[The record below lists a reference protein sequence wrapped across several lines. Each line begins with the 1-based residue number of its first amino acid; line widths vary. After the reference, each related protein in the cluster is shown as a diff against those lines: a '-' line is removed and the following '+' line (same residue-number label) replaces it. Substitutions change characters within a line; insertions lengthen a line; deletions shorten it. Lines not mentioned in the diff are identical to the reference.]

1 MEPPL
6 GEDGSTRYSARH
18 HSLGNTAASMTDPLL
33 GGLSAADFLAR
44 HWQKAPLLIRQ
55 AIPGWT
61 SPVTPDELAGLA
73 CEDGVESRL
82 VTRRRGKWAVRHGP
96 FDEAD
101 FGKLPA
107 KDWTLLVQGVDLWE
121 PEVAA
126 LRERFRFVPDWRLDD
141 VMVSYA
147 PAGGGVGAHIDQ
159 YDVFLLQGLGRRRW
173 RIGGA
178 AEVRP
183 AWVPDQPLKLLADFQ
198 PAEEW
203 VLEPGDMLYLPPGW
217 AHDGVAEDDCL
228 TFSIGFRAP
237 SVAELAGR
245 FAAAVADAEDEE
257 RRYSDPDLAPPAN
270 PGEIPDAA
278 IERVRAYLAERLD
291 DRRFLAGWLGGLL
304 TEPKEEREAP
314 PPRKRRPAGALKRAI
329 GSRLAFARDGKGVT
343 LFADGEAYPAPA
355 GAAAKAALR
364 LCGDGRLAA
373 EEAKA
378 AWADPAA
385 AALLDG
391 LLAAGGIEPAG
402 KAR

>member
-1 MEPPL
+1 
-6 GEDGSTRYSARH
+6 
-18 HSLGNTAASMTDPLL
+18 
-33 GGLSAADFLAR
+33 
-44 HWQKAPLLIRQ
+44 
-55 AIPGWT
+55 
-61 SPVTPDELAGLA
+61 
-73 CEDGVESRL
+73 
-82 VTRRRGKWAVRHGP
+82 
-96 FDEAD
+96 D

-147 PAGGGVGAHIDQ
+147 PAGGGVGAHVDQ

-178 AEVRP
+178 AETRP

-237 SVAELAGR
+237 SLAELAGR

-257 RRYSDPDLAPPAN
+257 RRYADPDLAPPAN
-270 PGEIPDAA
+270 PGEIPEAA
-278 IERVRAYLAERLD
+278 IERVRAYLTERLD

-304 TEPKEEREAP
+304 TEPKDEREAP
-314 PPRKRRPAGALKRAI
+314 PPRKRRPAGALRRAI
-329 GSRLAFARDGKGVT
+329 GSRLAFARDGKGIT

-355 GAAAKAALR
+355 GAAAETALR
-364 LCGDGRLAA
+364 LCGDGRLSA

-391 LLAAGGIEPAG
+391 LLAAGAIEPAG
-402 KAR
+402 KGR

>member
-1 MEPPL
+1 
-6 GEDGSTRYSARH
+6 
-18 HSLGNTAASMTDPLL
+18 MTDPLL
-33 GGLSAADFLAR
+33 GGLSAAEFLAR
-44 HWQKAPLLIRQ
+44 HWQKTPLLIRQ

-61 SPVTPDELAGLA
+61 SPITPDELAGLA
-73 CEDGVESRL
+73 CEEGVESRL
-82 VTRRRGKWAVRHGP
+82 VTRRRGKWAMRHGP
-96 FDEAD
+96 FEESD
-101 FGKLPA
+101 FAKLPA
-107 KDWTLLVQGVDLWE
+107 KDWSLLVQGVDLWE
-121 PEVAA
+121 PAVAA
-126 LRERFRFVPDWRLDD
+126 LRDRFRFVPDWRLDD

-147 PAGGGVGAHIDQ
+147 PPGGGVGAHVDQ

-183 AWVPDQPLKLLADFQ
+183 AWLPDQPLKLLADFT

-217 AHDGVAEDDCL
+217 AHDGIAEDDCL

-245 FAAAVADAEDEE
+245 FAAAIGNADGDE
-257 RRYSDPDLAPPAN
+257 RRYADPDLAPPAN

-278 IERVRAYLAERLD
+278 IERVRALLAEKLE
-291 DRRFLAGWLGGLL
+291 DRGFLAEWLGSLL

-314 PPRKRRPAGALKRAI
+314 PPRKRRPTGELKRSI
-329 GSRLAFARDGKGVT
+329 GSRLAFARDGGGVT
-343 LFADGEAYPAPA
+343 LFADGEPHAAPA
-355 GAAAKAALR
+355 GVAADTAMR

-373 EEAKA
+373 DQAKA

-385 AALLDG
+385 TALLDA
-391 LLAAGGIEPAG
+391 LLAQGAVEPAG
-402 KAR
+402 KSG

>member
-1 MEPPL
+1 
-6 GEDGSTRYSARH
+6 
-18 HSLGNTAASMTDPLL
+18 
-33 GGLSAADFLAR
+33 
-44 HWQKAPLLIRQ
+44 
-55 AIPGWT
+55 
-61 SPVTPDELAGLA
+61 
-73 CEDGVESRL
+73 VESRL

-107 KDWTLLVQGVDLWE
+107 QDWTLLVQGVDLWE
-121 PEVAA
+121 PAVAA
-126 LRERFRFVPDWRLDD
+126 LRDRFRFVPDWRLDD

-147 PAGGGVGAHIDQ
+147 PPGGGVGAHVDR

-178 AEVRP
+178 AETRP
-183 AWVPDQPLKLLADFQ
+183 AWLPDQPLRLLADFT

-237 SVAELAGR
+237 GVAELAGR
-245 FAAAVADAEDEE
+245 FAAAIGDVEGDE
-257 RRYSDPDLAPPAN
+257 RRYADPDLVPPTN

-278 IERVRAYLAERLD
+278 IERVRALLAEKLD

-314 PPRKRRPAGALKRAI
+314 PPRKRRPSGALKRAI
-329 GSRLAFARDGKGVT
+329 GSRLAFARDGADVT
-343 LFADGEAYPAPA
+343 LFADGEAHPAPA
-355 GAAAKAALR
+355 GMAADTAVS

-373 EEAKA
+373 DLAKV

-385 AALLDG
+385 AVLLDALLAQG
-391 LLAAGGIEPAG
+391 AIEPAG
-402 KAR
+402 KNG

>member
-1 MEPPL
+1 
-6 GEDGSTRYSARH
+6 
-18 HSLGNTAASMTDPLL
+18 MTDPLL

-55 AIPGWT
+55 AIPGWS
-61 SPVTPDELAGLA
+61 SPITPDELAGLA
-73 CEDGVESRL
+73 CEEGVESRL

-96 FDEAD
+96 FDESD
-101 FGKLPA
+101 FGRLPA

-121 PEVAA
+121 PAVAD
-126 LRERFRFVPDWRLDD
+126 LRDRFRFVPDWRLDD

-147 PAGGGVGAHIDQ
+147 PPGGGVGAHVDQ

-183 AWVPDQPLKLLADFQ
+183 AWVPDQPLKLLAEFE
-198 PAEEW
+198 PAQEW

-217 AHDGVAEDDCL
+217 AHDGIAEDDCL

-270 PGEIPDAA
+270 PGEIPEAV
-278 IERVRAYLAERLD
+278 IERVRAYLAEKLD

-314 PPRKRRPAGALKRAI
+314 PPRKRRPAGALRRAI
-329 GSRLAFARDGKGVT
+329 GSRLAFVRDGDGLV
-343 LFADGEAYPAPA
+343 LFADGEAHPAPA
-355 GAAAKAALR
+355 GGAAETALR
-364 LCGDGRLAA
+364 LCGDGRLTA
-373 EEAKA
+373 EQAKA

-385 AALLDG
+385 AALLDA
-391 LLAAGGIEPAG
+391 LLAQGTIEPR
-402 KAR
+402 KS

>member
-1 MEPPL
+1 
-6 GEDGSTRYSARH
+6 
-18 HSLGNTAASMTDPLL
+18 MTDPLL
-33 GGLSAADFLAR
+33 GGLSAADFLTR

-61 SPVTPDELAGLA
+61 SPITPDELAGLA

-82 VTRRRGKWAVRHGP
+82 VTRLRGKWAVRHGP
-96 FDEAD
+96 FEEAD
-101 FGKLPA
+101 FGTLPA
-107 KDWTLLVQGVDLWE
+107 KGWTLLVQGVDLWE

-147 PAGGGVGAHIDQ
+147 PPGGGVGAHVDQ

-178 AEVRP
+178 AELRP
-183 AWVPDQPLKLLADFQ
+183 AWVPDQPLKLLADFE
-198 PAEEW
+198 PAREW

-217 AHDGVAEDDCL
+217 AHDGIAEDDCL

-245 FAAAVADAEDEE
+245 FAAAVADGEDEE
-257 RRYSDPDLAPPAN
+257 RRYADPDLAPPAN

-278 IERVRAYLAERLD
+278 IERVRGYLAEKLD
-291 DRRFLAGWLGGLL
+291 DRRFLAGWLGALL

-314 PPRKRRPAGALKRAI
+314 PPRRRRPTGALRRAI
-329 GSRLAFARDGKGVT
+329 GSRLAFIRDGKT
-343 LFADGEAYPAPA
+343 IILFADGEAHPAPA
-355 GAAAKAALR
+355 GAAAEAALR
-364 LCGDGRLAA
+364 LCGDGLLTA
-373 EEAKA
+373 EAAKA
-378 AWADPAA
+378 AWADSAA
-385 AALLDG
+385 AALLHA
-391 LLAAGGIEPAG
+391 LLDSGAIEPAG
-402 KAR
+402 RKG

>member
-1 MEPPL
+1 
-6 GEDGSTRYSARH
+6 
-18 HSLGNTAASMTDPLL
+18 MTDSLL

-61 SPVTPDELAGLA
+61 SPITPDELAGLA

-107 KDWTLLVQGVDLWE
+107 RDWTLLVQGVDLWE
-121 PEVAA
+121 PEVAE
-126 LRERFRFVPDWRLDD
+126 LRDRFRFVPDWRLDD

-147 PAGGGVGAHIDQ
+147 PPGGGVGAHVDQ

-183 AWVPDQPLKLLADFQ
+183 AWVPDQPLKLLVDFQ

-245 FAAAVADAEDEE
+245 FAAAVADTEDEE
-257 RRYSDPDLAPPAN
+257 RRYSDPDLTPPAN

-278 IERVRAYLAERLD
+278 IERVRAYLAEKLD

-314 PPRKRRPAGALKRAI
+314 PPRKRRPVGTLRRAI
-329 GSRLAFARDGKGVT
+329 GSRLAFIRAGDAVT
-343 LFADGEAYPAPA
+343 LFADGEAHPAPA
-355 GAAAKAALR
+355 GAAAEAALL
-364 LCGDGRLAA
+364 LCGDGRLTA
-373 EEAKA
+373 EQAKA

-385 AALLDG
+385 AALLDT
-391 LLAAGGIEPAG
+391 LLASGAIEPAG
-402 KAR
+402 KGR

>member
-1 MEPPL
+1 
-6 GEDGSTRYSARH
+6 
-18 HSLGNTAASMTDPLL
+18 MTDPLL

-107 KDWTLLVQGVDLWE
+107 RDWTLLVQGVDLWE
-121 PEVAA
+121 PAVAA

-147 PAGGGVGAHIDQ
+147 PAGGGVGAHVDQ

-178 AEVRP
+178 AEIRP

-257 RRYSDPDLAPPAN
+257 RRYADPDLAPPAN
-270 PGEIPDAA
+270 PGEIPEAA
-278 IERVRAYLAERLD
+278 IERVRAYLAEKLD

-314 PPRKRRPAGALKRAI
+314 PPRKRRPAGALRRTI
-329 GSRLAFARDGKGVT
+329 GSRLAFAGDGGGLV
-343 LFADGEAYPAPA
+343 LFADGETHPAPA
-355 GAAAKAALR
+355 GAAAEAALR
-364 LCGDGRLAA
+364 LCGEGRLAA
-373 EEAKA
+373 EAAKA

-385 AALLDG
+385 AVLLDALLAQG
-391 LLAAGGIEPAG
+391 AIEPAG
-402 KAR
+402 RGG

>member
-1 MEPPL
+1 
-6 GEDGSTRYSARH
+6 
-18 HSLGNTAASMTDPLL
+18 MTDPLL

-61 SPVTPDELAGLA
+61 SPITPDELAGLA

-107 KDWTLLVQGVDLWE
+107 QDWTLLVQGVDLWE
-121 PEVAA
+121 PAVAA
-126 LRERFRFVPDWRLDD
+126 LRDRFRFVPDWRLDD

-147 PAGGGVGAHIDQ
+147 PPGGGVGAHVDQ

-178 AEVRP
+178 AEIRP

-198 PAEEW
+198 PAKEW

-257 RRYSDPDLAPPAN
+257 RRYADPDLAPPAN
-270 PGEIPDAA
+270 PGEIPEAA
-278 IERVRAYLAERLD
+278 IERVRAYLAEKLD

-314 PPRKRRPAGALKRAI
+314 PPRKRRPAGALRQAI
-329 GSRLAFARDGKGVT
+329 GSRLAFARDGDGLL
-343 LFADGEAYPAPA
+343 LFADGEAHPAPA
-355 GAAAKAALR
+355 GAAAEAALR
-364 LCGDGRLAA
+364 LCGDGRLPAA
-373 EEAKA
+373 EAKT
-378 AWADPAA
+378 AWADPMA
-385 AALLDG
+385 AALLDA
-391 LLAAGGIEPAG
+391 LLAQGSIEPAG
-402 KAR
+402 KTG

>member
-1 MEPPL
+1 
-6 GEDGSTRYSARH
+6 
-18 HSLGNTAASMTDPLL
+18 MTDPLL

-44 HWQKAPLLIRQ
+44 HWQKTPLLIRR

-61 SPVTPDELAGLA
+61 SPITPDELAGLA

-107 KDWTLLVQGVDLWE
+107 TDWTLLVQGVDLWE

-147 PAGGGVGAHIDQ
+147 PPGGGVGPHVDQ

-178 AEVRP
+178 AELRP
-183 AWVPDQPLKLLADFQ
+183 AWLPDQPLKLLAAFE
-198 PAEEW
+198 PAQEW

-257 RRYSDPDLAPPAN
+257 RRYADPDLEPPAN
-270 PGEIPDAA
+270 PGEIPEAA
-278 IERVRAYLAERLD
+278 IERVRAYLAEKLD

-314 PPRKRRPAGALKRAI
+314 PPRKRRPGGALRRAI
-329 GSRLAFARDGKGVT
+329 GSRLAFIRDGDGVT
-343 LFADGEAYPAPA
+343 LFADGEAHPAPA
-355 GAAAKAALR
+355 GPAAETAMR
-364 LCGDGRLAA
+364 LCGDGGLTA
-373 EEAKA
+373 EAAKA
-378 AWADPAA
+378 AWSDPAA
-385 AALLDG
+385 AALLDA
-391 LLAAGGIEPAG
+391 LLASGAIEPAG
-402 KAR
+402 RKV

>member
-1 MEPPL
+1 
-6 GEDGSTRYSARH
+6 
-18 HSLGNTAASMTDPLL
+18 MTDPLL

-44 HWQKAPLLIRQ
+44 HWQKTPLLIRQ
-55 AIPGWT
+55 AIPGWS
-61 SPVTPDELAGLA
+61 SPITPDELAGLA

-107 KDWTLLVQGVDLWE
+107 TDWTLLVQGVDLWE

-147 PAGGGVGAHIDQ
+147 PPGGGVGPHVDQ

-178 AEVRP
+178 AEIRP
-183 AWVPDQPLKLLADFQ
+183 AWLPDQPLKLLAQFE
-198 PAEEW
+198 PAQEW
-203 VLEPGDMLYLPPGW
+203 VLAPGDMLYLPPGW

-245 FAAAVADAEDEE
+245 FAAAVADGEDEE
-257 RRYSDPDLAPPAN
+257 RRYADPDLAPPAN

-278 IERVRAYLAERLD
+278 IERVRTYLAEKLD

-314 PPRKRRPAGALKRAI
+314 PPRKRRPGGALRRAI
-329 GSRLAFARDGKGVT
+329 GSRLAFIRDGDGVT
-343 LFADGEAYPAPA
+343 LFADGEAHPAPA
-355 GAAAKAALR
+355 GPAAETAMR
-364 LCGDGRLAA
+364 LCGDGGLTA
-373 EEAKA
+373 EAAKA
-378 AWADPAA
+378 AWSDPAA
-385 AALLDG
+385 AALLDA
-391 LLAAGGIEPAG
+391 LLASGAIEPAG
-402 KAR
+402 RKV